1 MLEQQRKHP
10 KQYIMQFFMHPI
22 ILIITVII
30 TPRNFLRKI
39 VNNNSLRRH
48 DVVDELENI
57 LMTYNLHN

>member
-10 KQYIMQFFMHPI
+10 KQYIMQIFMHPI

-48 DVVDELENI
+48 DVVDELENV
-57 LMTYNLHN
+57 LMAYNLHN

>member
-10 KQYIMQFFMHPI
+10 KQYIMQIFMHPI

-48 DVVDELENI
+48 DVVDELENV
-57 LMTYNLHN
+57 LMA

>member
-10 KQYIMQFFMHPI
+10 KQYIMQIFMHPI

-30 TPRNFLRKI
+30 ILRNFLRKI

-48 DVVDELENI
+48 DVVDELENV
-57 LMTYNLHN
+57 LMA